1 MKHME
6 ETVGA
11 TGLMLCDRDEAVI
24 PVPNSAVK
32 KTQDSGKSVFSLVR
46 GGVG

>member
-11 TGLMLCDRDEAVI
+11 TALMLCDTDEAR
-24 PVPNSAVK
+24 VPNSAVK
-32 KTQDSGKSVFSLVR
+32 ETQDSGKSVFSLVR